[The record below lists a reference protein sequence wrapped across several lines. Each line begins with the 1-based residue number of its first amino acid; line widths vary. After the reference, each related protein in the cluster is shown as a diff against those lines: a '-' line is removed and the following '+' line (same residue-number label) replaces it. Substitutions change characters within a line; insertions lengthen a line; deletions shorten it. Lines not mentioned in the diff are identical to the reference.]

1 MTISF
6 PFSATA
12 FFGRLKFTEFQIS
25 VPPMMETNETEGGEI
40 ISVEHGPQLWSGS
53 ATCIIQPYADGAKT
67 VALFETLLRSD
78 ASFHAYDSLRQWPQR
93 DAKGLAIA
101 NKSPKVS
108 PVAGN
113 ARGLRLSGF
122 PVGYK
127 MTAGDL
133 LSFNYGSNPTRIGL
147 HRVVSTEYADSSGDI
162 TSLEV
167 HPPVRPGLANN
178 TALRLAPA
186 TCKAKLTSYDPPTS
200 TLSRRAE
207 ISFSWRQTLR

>member
-1 MTISF
+1 MGTSF
-6 PFSATA
+6 PLKASA
-12 FFGRLKFTEFQIS
+12 FFDRLGFTSFQMS
-25 VPPMMETNETEGGEI
+25 VPPMMERNETEGGEI
-40 ISVEHGPQLWSGS
+40 ISVEHGAQLWSGS
-53 ATCIIQPYADGAKT
+53 ASCRINPYTDGAKT
-67 VALFETLLRSD
+67 VAIFETLLRSD
-78 ASFHAYDSLRQWPQR
+78 ASFLAYDKLRPWPQR

-108 PVAGN
+108 PVTGD
-113 ARGLRLSGF
+113 ARSLRLSGF

-162 TSLEV
+162 LSING

-178 TALRLAPA
+178 TALQLVPA
-186 TCKAKLTSYDPPTS
+186 TCKAKLVSYEPPSVTR
-200 TLSRRAE
+200 SRRAE